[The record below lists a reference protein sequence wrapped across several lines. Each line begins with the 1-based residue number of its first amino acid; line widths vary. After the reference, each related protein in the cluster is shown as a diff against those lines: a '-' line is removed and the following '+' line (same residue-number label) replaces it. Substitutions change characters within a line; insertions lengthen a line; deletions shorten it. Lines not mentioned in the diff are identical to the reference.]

1 MTDRLP
7 MDPDTMKLG
16 LLLETAQNHQDL
28 ADDSLKRLQ
37 AHTNGLDSV
46 VRDELRRA
54 LIAEVSGLIN
64 EIAQATAALRRLE
77 RAARLRSL
85 WSATVL
91 TSTPG
96 VLIAALLWWWLPSP
110 NQIATLRAHQQQLS
124 SAVSQ
129 LEQLGGKIDLRRCGA
144 SARLCVRVDRR
155 APSFGSQS
163 DYVVVQGY

>member
-1 MTDRLP
+1 MNDRLP

-37 AHTNGLDSV
+37 AHTLGLDSV

-64 EIAQATAALRRLE
+64 EIERATEALRGLQ

-85 WSATVL
+85 WSATML
-91 TSTPG
+91 SSTPG
-96 VLIAALLWWWLPSP
+96 ALIAALLWWWLPSSH
-110 NQIATLRAHQQQLS
+110 QLAALRAQQQQLS
-124 SAVSQ
+124 SVVSQ
-129 LEQLGGKIDLRRCGA
+129 LEQRGGKIELKRCGDP
-144 SARLCVRVDRR
+144 ARLCVRVDRH

-163 DYVVVQGY
+163 DYLVVQGY